1 MTRPAE
7 YETMI
12 QKNWFAV
19 QAATPGAS
27 PAYLLNARNYLAAA
41 RQLDP
46 LAGQNPPPLA
56 GSKSP
61 TS

>member
-27 PAYLLNARNYLAAA
+27 SAYLLNARNYLAAA

-46 LAGQNPPPLA
+46 
-56 GSKSP
+56 S
-61 TS
+61 TSAMPAFSMAYERF